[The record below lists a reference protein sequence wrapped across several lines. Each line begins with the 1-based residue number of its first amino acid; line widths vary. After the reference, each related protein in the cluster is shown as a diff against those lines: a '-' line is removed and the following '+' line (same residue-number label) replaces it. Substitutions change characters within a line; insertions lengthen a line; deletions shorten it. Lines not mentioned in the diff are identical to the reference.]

1 MMPSTTH
8 PASTSSN
15 TSVVITDTAKAAS
28 SPNHKV
34 LTALVAFGLLI
45 LTGCGGGYQY
55 QNARAPNKPPYQ
67 KSLAQVQVSAIAGPS
82 IQISGS
88 VLLSASAVY
97 QNSPSSFTHTDVTN
111 SAAWTTS
118 DAAIATVN
126 NGLVTGTGV
135 GSVTISASFGG
146 KSGSMTVFVGLT
158 SYITISPTGPF
169 SRSATPNM
177 TFVAT
182 ETFSDG
188 STLDVSGPAI
198 WNSSAGG
205 VMDIYPFL
213 GGYADVVGSGTTTV
227 TATLSTGE
235 IGTLTVTVVP

>member
-1 MMPSTTH
+1 MHIEDPRIR
-8 PASTSSN
+8 N
-15 TSVVITDTAKAAS
+15 RFVVTAGRTKAGALLNRKILAAS
-28 SPNHKV
+28 VSI
-34 LTALVAFGLLI
+34 GLLI
-45 LTGCGGGYQY
+45 LTGCGGAYQY
-55 QNARAPNKPPYQ
+55 QNARPPNQPPYQ
-67 KSLAQVQVSAIAGPS
+67 KSLAQVQVIAIAGPS
-82 IQISGS
+82 IQISGT

-97 QNSPSSFTHTDVTN
+97 QNSPNSFTQTDVTN

-126 NGLVTGTGV
+126 NGLVTGTGI
-135 GSVTISASFGG
+135 GSVTISAAFGG
-146 KSGSMTVFVGLT
+146 RSGSMTVFVGLS
-158 SYITISPTGPF
+158 SYITISPMGPF
-169 SRSATPNM
+169 RWSATPNM

-198 WNSSAGG
+198 WGSSSGQ

-213 GGYADVVGSGTTTV
+213 AGYATLLGTGTTTV

-235 IGTLTVTVVP
+235 VGTLTVTVVP